1 MVRDK
6 LQLQRWELKYIISER
21 TAEAMRDF
29 AKQYLVVDEFGV
41 SRPNFA
47 YPVHSL
53 YLDSRDLRL
62 YWDTIN
68 SNKNRFKLRLRY
80 YDNQPDSP
88 VFFEIKRRMNN
99 CILKQRGGVRRD
111 AVPWLLHGQLPQ
123 PEHLLYREPK
133 YFVALQRFCQHMSHL
148 IATPKVHISYLREA
162 WVSPEDGTTWART
175 DSDSGWVNANGT
187 IRVTFDREVRAAAD
201 FEARL
206 STEHEGK
213 VTGFGDNVI
222 LELKFTERYPHWFRD
237 MVRCFN
243 LFQGSAAK
251 YCEGV
256 ELIGEPVLREA
267 PIMPLEMT
275 GAVTD
280 EGSEVVQDMVAEK
293 KPMMEV

>member
-1 MVRDK
+1 MVQDR
-6 LQLQRWELKYIISER
+6 LQLQRWELKYVICEE
-21 TAEAMRDF
+21 TAGAMRDF
-29 AKQYLVVDEFGV
+29 VRAYLEVDEYGV
-41 SRPNFA
+41 SRPDFA

-53 YLDSRDLRL
+53 YLDTRELRL

-68 SNKNRFKLRLRY
+68 GNKNRFKLRLRY

-123 PEHLLYREPK
+123 PEHLLSKETK
-133 YFVALQRFCQHMSHL
+133 YYLALQRFCQHMTDL
-148 IATPKVHISYLREA
+148 VAVPKVHISYLREA
-162 WVSPEDGTTWART
+162 WVSPNDN
-175 DSDSGWVNANGT
+175 SV
-187 IRVTFDREVRAAAD
+187 RVTFDRQIRAAAD
-201 FEARL
+201 YEARL
-206 STEHEGK
+206 STNHEGE
-213 VTGFGDNVI
+213 VTAFGKRVV
-222 LELKFTERYPHWFRD
+222 LELKFTDRYPHWFRD

-243 LFQGSAAK
+243 LFQCGAAK

-256 ELIGEPVLREA
+256 HAIGESVLKQA

-280 EGSEVVQDMVAEK
+280 EGSELVRDAVEEK
-293 KPMMEV
+293 